1 MANDMMQQL
10 NMKFNKYGITFE
22 QCNVTNVIV
31 NPQLI
36 GALTEKTRLKIE
48 LRNHQKEQENKKLSL
63 ENDE

>member
-1 MANDMMQQL
+1 L
-10 NMKFNKYGITFE
+10 NLKFNKYGITFE

-48 LRNHQKEQENKKLSL
+48 LRNHQKEQENKKLTL
-63 ENDE
+63 ENEE

>member
-10 NMKFNKYGITFE
+10 NSKFNKYGITFE

-63 ENDE
+63 ENEE

>member
-10 NMKFNKYGITFE
+10 NSKFSKYGITFE

-63 ENDE
+63 ENEE